1 MEQTQNQS
9 GATGAHRRQIDFAP
23 SKPLYPPL
31 KTAASPKNPSA
42 STHGQPEKDSPMNGV
57 ADHSSAQ
64 SSSSISPS
72 EADRL
77 ANMVANLPSVGG
89 NSNKSSGAPTYSRPA
104 SSHVS
109 KPSAA
114 PNLPPQVPPSTTP
127 VTSAKAAINA
137 MYAEQSKHTSATP
150 APSARELVNASAGQP
165 TSPKSAASFHHG
177 SIQRSM
183 ESTRTSASAILRMA
197 KTEQPNLED
206 LQPGN
211 SADPLT
217 SSSAVTRGL
226 KKVESDEIPVVR
238 TSLKLGKSGS
248 RQKQTAVVLPA
259 NSRMAQAARSVDAP
273 ELPARAPGRLARL
286 IGGRRQPTNRR
297 TLIAGNPRALASGID
312 DYSVPVSSSSS
323 RLALGSGTRDPQMV
337 PAPSSYST
345 SASARFRTKP
355 RNYSVSQPQTLP
367 VDSSY
372 VMTAPPKLSSARASS
387 ANLGVVEDYRPPK
400 TPPVAIGDRAPIG
413 QIKTQ
418 RVASGHGGPA
428 TLESSFEADATA
440 KYSFLQKAKKPAD
453 NNRYA
458 LGGGSPFLKSVSVEK
473 RPLSDNAKPYDY
485 SVRTSEKTGV
495 KSGSKLSKKN
505 VYSKKKSPKPDLG
518 PRQDLPTR
526 PTVIIPASRRS
537 KLPLFF
543 LLLFT
548 ILLGAVV
555 GAAVYLCFF
564 Q

>member
-1 MEQTQNQS
+1 MEQAQNQS
-9 GATGAHRRQIDFAP
+9 GVTGAHRRQIDFAP

-31 KTAASPKNPSA
+31 RTSNSKNSSA
-42 STHGQPEKDSPMNGV
+42 STHVQPEKTPSTSGTANN
-57 ADHSSAQ
+57 SSAQ

-89 NSNKSSGAPTYSRPA
+89 SSNKSSGTPTHARPA
-104 SSHVS
+104 NSHAPQSSVTPTS
-109 KPSAA
+109 SPYV
-114 PNLPPQVPPSTTP
+114 LPTTP

-137 MYAEQSKHTSATP
+137 MYAEQTKHASAAP

-183 ESTRTSASAILRMA
+183 ESTRTSASAILKMA

-259 NSRMAQAARSVDAP
+259 NSRMAQAARSVEAP
-273 ELPARAPGRLARL
+273 ELPTRSPGRLARL

-297 TLIAGNPRALASGID
+297 TITAGNSRAIASGID
-312 DYSVPVSSSSS
+312 NYSVPVPSSSSQ
-323 RLALGSGTRDPQMV
+323 LALGSGVRDPQMV
-337 PAPSSYST
+337 PAPANYATSNST
-345 SASARFRTKP
+345 RFRTKP
-355 RNYSVSQPQTLP
+355 RNYSVSQPQTLS

-372 VMTAPPKLSSARASS
+372 VMTTPPKLSSARTAS
-387 ANLGVVEDYRPPK
+387 ANLGVVEDYHPPK
-400 TPPVAIGDRAPIG
+400 APAIAIGDRAPIG

-428 TLESSFEADATA
+428 PLDSSFEADATA
-440 KYSFLQKAKKPAD
+440 KYSFLQKAKKPTD

-458 LGGGSPFLKSVSVEK
+458 LGGQSPFLKSVSVEK

-495 KSGSKLSKKN
+495 KPGSKLSKKN